1 MSKIDDPVARLRA
14 ALPALRQAWPIGS
27 LAVFGSRSRDDAR
40 ADSDLDVLVEFAE
53 PVPLSVFLAL
63 EERLAALAG
72 VRVDLV
78 TTDSLKPHMGA
89 RIRAEA
95 IAL

>member
-40 ADSDLDVLVEFAE
+40 ADSDLDVLVEF
-53 PVPLSVFLAL
+53 
-63 EERLAALAG
+63 G
-72 VRVDLV
+72 
-78 TTDSLKPHMGA
+78 
-89 RIRAEA
+89 
-95 IAL
+95 